1 MKRYLFLT
9 ILTICNLVALA
20 GSPKL
25 ASEKIFEDIDL
36 YDPSL
41 SITMMEQKNQTVRTL
56 SFKNKPDLFKKIKKA
71 LDTDKEQATSKS
83 FVSDNGEIS
92 ESIVIIN
99 NEDEIKIGLNNS
111 RSKEVYFFMQII
123 HKNPSNV
130 VRSSSKSTR
139 TSTTKKSTKSKKTTK
154 TNIKTKKNQASK
166 RLQPL
171 LEENLLSNDTIIE
184 TSVFYLLTEL

>member
-1 MKRYLFLT
+1 MKRYVFFT
-9 ILTICNLVALA
+9 ILTLCYIMTFA

-41 SITMMEQKNQTVRTL
+41 SITMMKQKNQTVRTL
-56 SFKNKPDLFKKIKKA
+56 SFKNKPELFKKIKKA
-71 LDTDKEQATSKS
+71 LDTDKEHATSKS

-99 NEDEIKIGLNNS
+99 DEDEIKIGLNNS
-111 RSKEVYFFMQII
+111 RSKEVYFFMQVI

-130 VRSSSKSTR
+130 VRSSSKASK
-139 TSTTKKSTKSKKTTK
+139 TSTKKSTKSKRTSKAEK
-154 TNIKTKKNQASK
+154 KGKKNKSTK

-171 LEENLLSNDTIIE
+171 LEENLLTNDTIVE
-184 TSVFYLLTEL
+184 TSVIYLLSDL

>member
-1 MKRYLFLT
+1 MKRYVFLT
-9 ILTICNLVALA
+9 IMTLCYIMTFA

-56 SFKNKPDLFKKIKKA
+56 SFKNKPELFKKIKKA
-71 LDTDKEQATSKS
+71 LDSDKEHATSKS
-83 FVSDNGEIS
+83 LVSDNGEIS

-99 NEDEIKIGLNNS
+99 DEDEIKIGLNNS

-123 HKNPSNV
+123 HKYPSNV
-130 VRSSSKSTR
+130 VRSSSKATK
-139 TSTTKKSTKSKKTTK
+139 TSTTKKTTKSKRTSKSEK
-154 TNIKTKKNQASK
+154 KAKKNKSNK

-171 LEENLLSNDTIIE
+171 LEENLLTNDTIIE
-184 TSVFYLLTEL
+184 TSVFYLLSGL

>member
-1 MKRYLFLT
+1 MKRYIFLT
-9 ILTICNLVALA
+9 LLTLCNLVAMA

-25 ASEKIFEDIDL
+25 ASEKIFESIDL

-56 SFKNKPDLFKKIKKA
+56 SFKNKPELFNKIKKA
-71 LDTDKEQATSKS
+71 IDADKEKATSKS
-83 FVSDNGEIS
+83 FVSDDGEIS

-99 NEDEIKIGLNNS
+99 DEDEIKIGLNNS

-130 VRSSSKSTR
+130 SRSHSKPTKSTPSKK
-139 TSTTKKSTKSKKTTK
+139 TSKSKKTTK
-154 TNIKTKKNQASK
+154 IDVKEKKSKSSK

-171 LEENLLSNDTIIE
+171 LEENLLTNDTIIE
-184 TSVFYLLTEL
+184 TNVIYLLSDL

>member
-99 NEDEIKIGLNNS
+99 DEDEIKIGLNNS

>member
-1 MKRYLFLT
+1 MKKYLFLT